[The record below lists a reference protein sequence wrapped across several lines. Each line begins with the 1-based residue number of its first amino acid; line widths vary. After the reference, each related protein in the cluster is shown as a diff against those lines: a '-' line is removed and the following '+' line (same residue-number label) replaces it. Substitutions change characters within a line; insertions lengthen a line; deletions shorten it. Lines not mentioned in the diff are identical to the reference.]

1 MKKIV
6 LALIL
11 LSSVVAYA
19 GDPYVK
25 TFYRN
30 KNWTVLQVG
39 ITGEFKQCAIRSAP
53 HYLDTGKN
61 PKYGTTYLDISY
73 PSNNVTFDGENIGAY
88 FKIAKRATLQVDD
101 GTSITITPEVP
112 VCHRHMVG
120 GAYVTGKDVIDGV
133 CLPGKSIVDKMLYSK
148 AKVVKIS
155 IDFGDGGTSI
165 HSFSLNGFKD
175 AYQKLKSCAR

>member
-25 TFYRN
+25 TFYRD
-30 KNWTVLQVG
+30 KNWTVQQVG

-53 HYLDTGKN
+53 HYLDTGRN
-61 PKYGTTYLDISY
+61 PKYGTTYLSISY
-73 PSNNVTFDGENIGAY
+73 PNYNVTFSGENIGAY
-88 FKIAKRATLQVDD
+88 FRISKRATLQVDD
-101 GTSITITPEVP
+101 GASISITPEAPICRYP
-112 VCHRHMVG
+112 VG
-120 GAYVTGKDVIDGV
+120 DV
-133 CLPGKSIVDKMLYSK
+133 CLPGKSIVDNMLNSK

-155 IDFGDGGTSI
+155 IDFGEGGTSI

-175 AYQKLKSCAR
+175 AYQKLKSCAK